1 MGGTWI
7 IVCFHPKLLYELFL
21 NHIRPFTCGLAL
33 SNWDESDRFSQSPS
47 SAERFV
53 VVDNQ
58 SDYSGNIQSFE
69 SDEIVEVLDE
79 ILIVPSFDESN
90 QEYLI

>member
-1 MGGTWI
+1 MNYFWI
-7 IVCFHPKLLYELFL
+7 TFDLS
-21 NHIRPFTCGLAL
+21 LADLRL
-33 SNWDESDRFSQSPS
+33 SNWDESDHFSQSPS

-53 VVDNQ
+53 VVDKQ

-79 ILIVPSFDESN
+79 ILIFQVLMN
-90 QEYLI
+90 LIKNI

>member
-1 MGGTWI
+1 MSLI
-7 IVCFHPKLLYELFL
+7 ISA
-21 NHIRPFTCGLAL
+21 NHHQVL
-33 SNWDESDRFSQSPS
+33 SM
-47 SAERFV
+47 AERF

-79 ILIVPSFDESN
+79 ILIFQVLMN
-90 QEYLI
+90 LIKNI

>member
-1 MGGTWI
+1 MSLI
-7 IVCFHPKLLYELFL
+7 ISA
-21 NHIRPFTCGLAL
+21 NHHQVL
-33 SNWDESDRFSQSPS
+33 SI
-47 SAERFV
+47 AERFV

-79 ILIVPSFDESN
+79 ILIVQILMN
-90 QEYLI
+90 LIKNI